1 MKTTPATRVF
11 CLIVALASVGGAG
24 CRRVKNIYSRSAEI
38 SLGEEFVR
46 DFPKDRDSAPALK
59 RGPLVD
65 RVQRVAS
72 RILPLAR
79 QEWDVPYTVTVLDD
93 PEVNAFAVPGGPI
106 YFNRGLLELA
116 ESDDEIAAVLG
127 HEAAHIVKRHSARQM
142 SDQVVKAGLAQIL
155 LGKTS
160 SDIQQAVAIGMR
172 LKSLEFSRGDE
183 SESDTAGF
191 RYLVGAGYNPDAMAS
206 FFRKMREKAGD
217 SPKSLA
223 FLNSHPLTSKR
234 IEAAEKMAA
243 DYRAGKLSSR

>member
-1 MKTTPATRVF
+1 M
-11 CLIVALASVGGAG
+11 LAAVCAVSSAG
-24 CRRVKNIYSRSAEI
+24 CRRVKNIYGRTDEI
-38 SLGEEFVR
+38 ALGQEFVK
-46 DFPKDRDSAPALK
+46 DFPKDPQSPKALEK
-59 RGPLVD
+59 GPLVD
-65 RVQRVAS
+65 RLRRVAS
-72 RILPLAR
+72 RILPLAK

-106 YFNRGLLELA
+106 YFNKGLLELA

-155 LGKTS
+155 LGKTRG
-160 SDIQQAVAIGMR
+160 DIQQAVAIGMR

-191 RYLVGAGYNPDAMAS
+191 RYLVGAGYSPDAMAS

-217 SPKSLA
+217 SPRSMA

-234 IEAAEKMAA
+234 IEMAERMAA
-243 DYRAGKLSSR
+243 DYRAGKLPSK